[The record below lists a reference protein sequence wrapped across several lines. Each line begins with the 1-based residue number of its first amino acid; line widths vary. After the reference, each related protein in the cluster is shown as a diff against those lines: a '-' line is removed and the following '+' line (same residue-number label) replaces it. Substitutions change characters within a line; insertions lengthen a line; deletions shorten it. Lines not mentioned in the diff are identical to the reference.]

1 MKSKQSLVALLLLAG
16 IVSPAIGKNKKAPLP
31 EKIVTAKTIFI
42 KCKDAEIKDKAYT
55 QLTKWGRY
63 VVVDSADKADL
74 VMVVETSTHLSGFT
88 SHTQKGY
95 DFSHGGSNSQIAT
108 APDRTTTDA
117 DYSGTTSI
125 DIIDAKTGE
134 SLWADSK
141 PWRAFHSATKDV
153 IKELQ
158 ERLDK
163 QAGTKK

>member
-1 MKSKQSLVALLLLAG
+1 MKASRLSVALFLLVAV
-16 IVSPAIGKNKKAPLP
+16 VSPAVGKNKKAPLP
-31 EKIVTAKTIFI
+31 EKIITAKTIFI

-63 VVVDSADKADL
+63 AVVDSADKADL
-74 VMVVETSTHLSGFT
+74 VMVFETSTHLSGFT

-95 DFSHGGSNSQIAT
+95 DFSHGTDNSGLKT

-158 ERLDK
+158 ERLEK
-163 QAGTKK
+163 QTGTKK

>member
-1 MKSKQSLVALLLLAG
+1 MKARRLSVALLLLVA
-16 IVSPAIGKNKKAPLP
+16 VVTPAVGKNKKAPLP
-31 EKIVTAKTIFI
+31 EKIITAKTIFI
-42 KCKDAEIKDKAYT
+42 QCKDAEIKEKAYT

-95 DFSHGGSNSQIAT
+95 DFSHGGSNSGIAT
-108 APDRTTTDA
+108 APDRTTTSA

-125 DIIDAKTGE
+125 DIVDAKTGE

-158 ERLDK
+158 ERIEK
-163 QAGTKK
+163 QTGTKK